1 MVDLCLCYLYP
12 EHLLQLPGQLPALL
26 LDDIDV
32 VLEVFEPGL
41 PLDKVFL
48 QTRYGGG
55 VLLDLLRRTVVGLT

>member
-1 MVDLCLCYLYP
+1 MVVDLGLCDLYP

-48 QTRYGGG
+48 QTRY
-55 VLLDLLRRTVVGLT
+55 